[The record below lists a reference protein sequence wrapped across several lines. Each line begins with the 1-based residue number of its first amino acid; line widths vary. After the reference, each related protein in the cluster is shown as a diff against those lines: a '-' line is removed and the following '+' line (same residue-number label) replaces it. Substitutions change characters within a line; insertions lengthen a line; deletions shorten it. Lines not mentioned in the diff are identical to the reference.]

1 MEECN
6 NDTTFKK
13 ENYIIN
19 ISLKKNYISLIITES
34 QKKEEYIRI
43 ISSEYFAN
51 KNSFFSY
58 FTIIGIKDF
67 LINIIKDSS
76 NYNIIKENK
85 NIKLILSLKKINESI
100 EIIIPLS
107 ESQITVEDN
116 INIIKNENLNLKEEI
131 NELKKRLKLV
141 EDTLKNNNI
150 EWRGFTNK
158 IIKNKDEVKQL
169 LNWINPNEKYRVN
182 LLYDASIEEN
192 TNKDF
197 HKYCDGKGAVLL
209 LL

>member
-85 NIKLILSLKKINESI
+85 NIKLII
-100 EIIIPLS
+100 
-107 ESQITVEDN
+107 
-116 INIIKNENLNLKEEI
+116 
-131 NELKKRLKLV
+131 
-141 EDTLKNNNI
+141 
-150 EWRGFTNK
+150 
-158 IIKNKDEVKQL
+158 
-169 LNWINPNEKYRVN
+169 
-182 LLYDASIEEN
+182 
-192 TNKDF
+192 
-197 HKYCDGKGAVLL
+197 
-209 LL
+209 